1 MVTPAQLGQ
10 VGQLLDPDDG
20 VVEGGLQGLGHG
32 VGQDHRD
39 HHREDVGDLAG
50 QLEDD
55 DGGGHGVGDRPGQ
68 GRRTYGRGGGGGQE
82 VRGRGGGGGEISG
95 CSARWLQG
103 GK

>member
-55 DGGGHGVGDRPGQ
+55 DGGGHGVGNRPGQ
-68 GRRTYGRGGGGGQE
+68 GRRTYGGGGY
-82 VRGRGGGGGEISG
+82 RRRRGGEISG
-95 CSARWLQG
+95 CSARWLRG